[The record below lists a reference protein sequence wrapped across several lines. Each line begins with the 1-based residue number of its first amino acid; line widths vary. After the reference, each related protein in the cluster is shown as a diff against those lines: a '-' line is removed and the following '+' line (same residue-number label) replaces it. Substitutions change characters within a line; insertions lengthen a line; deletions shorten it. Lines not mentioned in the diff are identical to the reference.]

1 MFVHGIIIQVD
12 DAANGNLGFMRVIR
26 ILRRQLSYTYII
38 FLCAFAYICIY
49 IHMYLY
55 VTCNM
60 SFGNLVILAL
70 NVWFSS
76 MKKKRRMI
84 EHD

>member
-38 FLCAFAYICIY
+38 FFCAFAYMYIY
-49 IHMYLY
+49 IYIYLY

-60 SFGNLVILAL
+60 SYGNLLILAL

-76 MKKKRRMI
+76 MKKS
-84 EHD
+84 EG